1 MYVQALLQKK
11 ISAGLPPRLTFHND
25 YLKSHHPQITC
36 TRHTI
41 TASAEEKITS
51 DDRRYM
57 QEALDLAKRAIS
69 QTHPNPAVGAL
80 ILDAQGTVV
89 GRGYHPQAGLPHAE
103 VYALRAAGQAAEGG
117 TAYVTLEPCNH
128 FGRTP
133 PCALALIDAK
143 VSRVVVGTVD
153 PNPLVG
159 GQGIERIRN
168 AGITVAVGCLEDECY
183 ALNKEWMEGM
193 KTKGRSVKR
202 ESGG

>member
-1 MYVQALLQKK
+1 MNVQAHLHKHLR
-11 ISAGLPPRLTFHND
+11 ADLPPRHTFHNVF
-25 YLKSHHPQITC
+25 SHPRITS
-36 TRHTI
+36 TRQFRHTF
-41 TASAEEKITS
+41 TASVGETVTLE
-51 DDRRYM
+51 DRRYM
-57 QEALDLAKRAIS
+57 QEALDLATRALG

-80 ILDAQGTVV
+80 ILDAQGTIV

-183 ALNKEWMEGM
+183 ALNKKWMEGM
-193 KTKGRSVKR
+193 KEKG
-202 ESGG
+202 GGEK